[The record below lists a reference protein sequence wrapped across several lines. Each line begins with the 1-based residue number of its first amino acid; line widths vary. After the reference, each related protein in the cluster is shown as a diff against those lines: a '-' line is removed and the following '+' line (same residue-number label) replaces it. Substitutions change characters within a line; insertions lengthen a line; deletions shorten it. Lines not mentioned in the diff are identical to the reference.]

1 MRYVLAVL
9 TCLIWPL
16 LPARF
21 RALWPWELPAD
32 DGVLAQTSAYVHMIA
47 SVLLWGVV
55 FIAYEKAYSL
65 KVAGLIAD
73 DRGSGEVGLLTWYG
87 MVCFFSFFFTPW
99 GMLLSVYIVDSAVR
113 LIHALGTGEP
123 MGSFFLAAPL
133 WVAGKLADRAKEGQ
147 MTARYG
153 RAGLPDRI
161 VVQGEG
167 LVVRATRPHEEW
179 NALYTYSHRGVLYK
193 LHSFC
198 EDAEGSRR
206 CFLYRFEP
214 WPDRETVRRLV
225 AL

>member
-1 MRYVLAVL
+1 MRYLLAVL
-9 TCLIWPL
+9 TCLVWPV
-16 LPARF
+16 LPARY

-32 DGVLAQTSAYVHMIA
+32 DGVLGQASAYAHAIA

-113 LIHALGTGEP
+113 LVHALGTGEP
-123 MGSFFLAAPL
+123 MGSVFLSAPL
-133 WVAGKLADRAKEGQ
+133 WFAGKVADRAKEAR
-147 MTARYG
+147 MTALYG
-153 RAGLPDRI
+153 SAGESDRI
-161 VVQGEG
+161 SVEGDG
-167 LVVRATRPHEEW
+167 LVVRATRPHAEW
-179 NALYTYSHRGVLYK
+179 NALYTFSHRDTLYR
-193 LHSFC
+193 LRSFC
-198 EDAEGSRR
+198 EGAEGARR
-206 CFLYRFEP
+206 CFIYRFEP
-214 WPDRETVRRLV
+214 WPDGETVRRVV